1 MNIIN
6 KRTKELIKMALEED
20 HIENDITTN
29 SLFPEYRKAK
39 AIVIA
44 KSDGIL
50 CGLDIFKEVFLT
62 IGKEVNFKT
71 DFKDGD
77 EFKKGDIIIEMEGDV
92 RIILKG
98 ERTALDFLGHLSGI
112 ATKTHSL
119 VKKTGGRI
127 KVLDTRKTTP
137 GFRELEKYAVKTGG
151 GYNHRMNLEEMA
163 MLKEN
168 HLIFFN
174 SIKDAVDRI
183 RKRSKD
189 IKIEVEVKNLKEFKE
204 VLSLEVDRIMLD
216 NFSLE
221 DIREAVKINGGR
233 RELEISGGVNESNI
247 EEYSL
252 TGADYVSSG
261 ALTHSF
267 KNSDFSLLIKK

>member
-44 KSDGIL
+44 KSNGIL

-62 IGKEVNFKT
+62 IGKEIKFKT
-71 DFKDGD
+71 NFKDGD
-77 EFKKGDIIIEMEGDV
+77 EFKKGDTIIEIEGDI

-137 GFRELEKYAVKTGG
+137 GFRELEKYAVKIGG

-168 HLIFFN
+168 HLIFFK
-174 SIKDAVDRI
+174 SIKDAVDRL

-204 VLSLEVDRIMLD
+204 VLNLEVDRIMLD

>member
-6 KRTKELIKMALEED
+6 EKTRKLISMALEED
-20 HIENDITTN
+20 HIENDVTTN
-29 SLFPEYRKAK
+29 SLFPEPVKAK
-39 AIVIA
+39 AKVIA
-44 KSDGIL
+44 KSNGIL
-50 CGLDIFKEVFLT
+50 CGLDVFKEVFLFIDKT
-62 IGKEVNFKT
+62 IKFESN
-71 DFKDGD
+71 FKDGD
-77 EFKKGDIIIEMEGDV
+77 KFKKGDTIIKIYGDV
-92 RIILKG
+92 RTILKG

-112 ATKTHSL
+112 ATKTSNL
-119 VKKTGGRI
+119 VKKAKGRI

-137 GFRELEKYAVKTGG
+137 GFRELEKHAVKTGG
-151 GYNHRMNLEEMA
+151 GFNHRMNLEEMA

-168 HLIFFN
+168 HLIFFK

-183 RKRSKD
+183 REKFKSV
-189 IKIEVEVKNLKEFKE
+189 KIEVEVKNLKEFEE
-204 VLSLEVDRIMLD
+204 VLKLNVDRIMLD

-221 DIREAVKINGGR
+221 DIKKAVKINGGK

-252 TGADYVSSG
+252 TGADFVSSG

-267 KNSDFSLLIKK
+267 KNSDFSLLIEK

>member
-6 KRTKELIKMALEED
+6 KRTKELIRMALEED

-29 SLFPEYRKAK
+29 SLFPEYKKSK

-44 KSDGIL
+44 KSNGIL
-50 CGLDIFKEVFLT
+50 CGLEIFKEVFLT
-62 IGKEVNFKT
+62 IGKQIMFKT

-77 EFKKGDIIIEMEGDV
+77 EFKKGDTIIELEGDV

-119 VKKTGGRI
+119 VKKTGGKI

-151 GYNHRMNLEEMA
+151 GYNHRMNLEEMS

-174 SIKDAVDRI
+174 SVKEAVDRI
-183 RKRSKD
+183 REKSSNV
-189 IKIEVEVKNLKEFKE
+189 KIEVEVKNLKEFKE
-204 VLSLEVDRIMLD
+204 VLNLNVDRIMLD

-221 DIREAVKINGGR
+221 DIKEAVKINGGKK
-233 RELEISGGVNESNI
+233 ELEISGGVNENNI

>member
-62 IGKEVNFKT
+62 IGKEINFKT

>member
-62 IGKEVNFKT
+62 IGKEINFKT

-267 KNSDFSLLIKK
+267 KNSDFSLLIKQ

>member
-6 KRTKELIKMALEED
+6 KRTKELIRMALEED

-29 SLFPEYRKAK
+29 SLFPEYRKAE
-39 AIVIA
+39 AIVMA

-62 IGKEVNFKT
+62 IGKDIKFKT
-71 DFKDGD
+71 KFKDGD
-77 EFKKGDIIIEMEGDV
+77 EFKKGDTIIEIEGDV

-112 ATKTHSL
+112 ATKTNSL
-119 VKKTGGRI
+119 VKKTEGRI

-137 GFRELEKYAVKTGG
+137 GFRHLEKYAVKTGG
-151 GYNHRMNLEEMA
+151 GHNHRMNLEEMA

-174 SIKDAVDRI
+174 SIKEAVDRI

-204 VLSLEVDRIMLD
+204 VLNLKVDRIMLD

>member
-1 MNIIN
+1 
-6 KRTKELIKMALEED
+6 MALEED
-20 HIENDITTN
+20 HIENDVTTN
-29 SLFPEYRKAK
+29 SLFPEPLKANAK
-39 AIVIA
+39 VIA
-44 KSDGIL
+44 KSNGIL
-50 CGLDIFKEVFLT
+50 CGLDVFKEVFLFIDKT
-62 IGKEVNFKT
+62 IKFET

-77 EFKKGDIIIEMEGDV
+77 RFKKKDTIIKISGDV
-92 RIILKG
+92 RAILKG

-112 ATKTHSL
+112 ATKTNNL
-119 VKKTGGRI
+119 VKKTKGRI

-151 GYNHRMNLEEMA
+151 GFNHRMNLEEMA

-168 HLIFFN
+168 HLIFFE

-183 RKRSKD
+183 RKKFKNV
-189 IKIEVEVKNLKEFKE
+189 KIEVEVKNLKEFEE
-204 VLSLEVDRIMLD
+204 VLKLDVDRIMLD

-221 DIREAVKINGGR
+221 DIKKAVKINGGK

-252 TGADYVSSG
+252 TGADFVSSG

-267 KNSDFSLLIKK
+267 KNSDFSLLIEK